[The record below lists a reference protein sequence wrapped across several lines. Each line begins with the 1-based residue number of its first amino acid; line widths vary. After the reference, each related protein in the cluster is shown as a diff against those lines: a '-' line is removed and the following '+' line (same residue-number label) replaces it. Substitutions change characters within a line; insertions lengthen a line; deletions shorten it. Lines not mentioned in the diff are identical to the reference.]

1 MASTLK
7 INNLDSA
14 SGTTI
19 TIPTGKTLVGTDTGS
34 VKVPKMVVQMVTNTS
49 TSTVNA
55 TSTSDVDLIT
65 VSITPKYSNSVIHIE
80 GYIGHMNTTVGSSN
94 AYSTMRIKDP
104 SGNTLCRV
112 VSGQAAYESSSFAAL
127 GIHSPS
133 STSSQ
138 TYKLTISNASGG
150 TGTSSTDGQYYTIR
164 CTEIAQ

>member
-1 MASTLK
+1 MSTLFV
-7 INNLDSA
+7 NNLNTA

-19 TIPTGKTLVGTDTGS
+19 TIPTGKSLVVTDTGGL
-34 VKVPKMVVQMVTNTS
+34 KVPGQPVQIVTNTA

-80 GYIGHMNTTVGSSN
+80 GYVGHVNTTVGTSN
-94 AYSTMRIKDP
+94 AYSTVRIKDP
-104 SGNTLCRV
+104 SGNTLCRAV
-112 VSGQAAYESSSFAAL
+112 TGQAGAESASIAAL

-138 TYKLTISNASGG
+138 TYKLTIANASGG
-150 TGTSSTDGQYYTIR
+150 TGTSSTDGQYYTIK
-164 CTEIAQ
+164 CIEIAQ